1 MEKRIDWLEN
11 ELERVE
17 AQRKAAN
24 KEAKVHMKLMIDLV
38 AGGAT
43 FIPAKLRILSDPEKQ
58 YELHEW
64 YSKGGDDV
72 LLPLMIK
79 EYQME
84 RDYEIFVEKMD
95 KFKDRISSYKVFK
108 DHPDRHY
115 EYASYLERLI
125 ETDGIDFVAKGGGR
139 TYEEFDLF
147 RCRQISKA

>member
-1 MEKRIDWLEN
+1 MEERVIWLEK

-24 KEAKVHMKLMIDLV
+24 VEATRYNKIVLELV
-38 AGGAT
+38 AEGT
-43 FIPAKLRILSDPEKQ
+43 FVSAELRILSDPEKQ

-79 EYQME
+79 EYQMQ
-84 RDYEIFVEKMD
+84 RDYELFVEKMQ
-95 KFKDRISSYKVFK
+95 FKDRISSYSIFK

-115 EYASYLERLI
+115 EYATYLERLVK
-125 ETDGIDFVAKGGGR
+125 TDGIEFVKGGGGR

-147 RCRQISKA
+147 RCRQISKE